1 MGRFKKEVTVHRN
14 QKKYPINFDL
24 RTEEAHFATASQGK
38 RCPSYPASLNRL
50 QPGHSPQITT
60 VHAWALLSTSTN
72 PCTSKTCVNQMS
84 NLLGYIALIAID
96 MYPENRY
103 MICLTSRMAYGDSG
117 ITKIICCSKK
127 PGHWLAVV

>member
-1 MGRFKKEVTVHRN
+1 
-14 QKKYPINFDL
+14 
-24 RTEEAHFATASQGK
+24 
-38 RCPSYPASLNRL
+38 
-50 QPGHSPQITT
+50 
-60 VHAWALLSTSTN
+60 
-72 PCTSKTCVNQMS
+72 MS

-96 MYPENRY
+96 KYPENRY